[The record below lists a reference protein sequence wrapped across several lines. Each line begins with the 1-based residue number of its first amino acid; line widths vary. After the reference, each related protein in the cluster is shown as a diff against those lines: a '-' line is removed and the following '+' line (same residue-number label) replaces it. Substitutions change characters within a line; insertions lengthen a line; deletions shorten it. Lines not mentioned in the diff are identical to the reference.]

1 MKKKEMAKRIRSL
14 EDQLRKM
21 EGSREKEVIIIK
33 NMAKK
38 LNLDLYELLLGG
50 GVR

>member
-21 EGSREKEVIIIK
+21 EGSRQKEVKIIK

-38 LNLDLYELLLGG
+38 LKLDIYELLLGD